1 MWNLRRIF
9 GKDASLA
16 VRLIGAVA
24 VACLMVG
31 TYNVLMDGLPTLPL
45 LIYRGAVILLGLSL
59 FFLASHL
66 GQRPK

>member
-9 GKDASLA
+9 GKEASLA
-16 VRLIGAVA
+16 VRLIGVVA
-24 VACLMVG
+24 VACLTVG
-31 TYNVLMDGLPTLPL
+31 TYNVLSDGLPTLPL
-45 LIYRGAVILLGLSL
+45 LIYRSAVILLGLSL